1 MSKVAVITGA
11 AKGLGL
17 NIALFL
23 AKSGYTVVIHYKDSE
38 KEALSALE
46 KIRKNSPNSTVVSAD
61 LRSEKEV
68 SKMFG
73 DILKK
78 FGTVDLLVNNVG
90 NFVYKKLKDTTN
102 REFRDVI
109 ESNIYSTL
117 FCSRAV
123 LPAMRKQKSGSIINI
138 GAAGAERFI
147 LRERVVPY
155 FMAKNGVYILTK
167 AMAAEEAKY
176 GIHIN
181 MVSPTSMKV
190 DIFKKSDFPMG
201 REARYSDV
209 ISAIKFLLSED
220 AYYINGANIEVAG
233 GFIAGAK

>member
-123 LPAMRKQKSGSIINI
+123 LPAMRKQKAGSIINI
-138 GAAGAERFI
+138 GAAGAERCI

>member
-123 LPAMRKQKSGSIINI
+123 LPTMRKQKSGSIINI

-181 MVSPTSMKV
+181 LVSPTSMKV
-190 DIFKKSDFPMG
+190 DIFKKSEFPMG
-201 REARYSDV
+201 REAKYSDV
-209 ISAIKFLLSED
+209 VSAIKFLLSED
-220 AYYINGANIEVAG
+220 AYYINGANIEVSG

>member
-11 AKGLGL
+11 AKGLGRD
-17 NIALFL
+17 IALFL
-23 AKSGYTVVIHYKDSE
+23 AGEGYTIVVHYKESR
-38 KEALSALE
+38 KEALSTLK
-46 KIRKNSPNSTVVSAD
+46 KIIKNSPQSIVARGDSKN
-61 LRSEKEV
+61 EKEV

-73 DILKK
+73 NILKK
-78 FGTVDLLVNNVG
+78 FGRVDLLVNNVG

-109 ESNIYSTL
+109 ESNIYYTL

-123 LPAMRKQKSGSIINI
+123 LPNMRKSKTGHIINL

-155 FMAKNGVYILTK
+155 FMAKNAVYILTK

-181 MVSPTSMKV
+181 MVSPASMKI

-201 REARYSDV
+201 REAKYSDV

-220 AYYINGANIEVAG
+220 AYYINGANIEVSG

>member
-1 MSKVAVITGA
+1 MSEVAIVTGA
-11 AKGLGL
+11 VRGLGSK
-17 NIALFL
+17 IALFL
-23 AKSGYTVVIHYKDSE
+23 AGEGYTVVVHYKESG
-38 KEALSALE
+38 KEALSILS
-46 KIRKNSPNSTVVSAD
+46 KIKQNSPHSIVVSGD
-61 LRSEKEV
+61 LSSEKDV

-73 DILKK
+73 DIFKK
-78 FGTVDLLVNNVG
+78 FGQVDLLVNNVG

-123 LPAMRKQKSGSIINI
+123 LPTMRKQKSGSIINI

-181 MVSPTSMKV
+181 LVSPTSMKV
-190 DIFKKSDFPMG
+190 DIFKKSEFPMG
-201 REARYSDV
+201 REAKYSDV
-209 ISAIKFLLSED
+209 VSAIKFLLSED
-220 AYYINGANIEVAG
+220 AYYINGANIEVSG

>member
-11 AKGLGL
+11 AKGLGCE
-17 NIALFL
+17 IALFL
-23 AKSGYTVVIHYKDSE
+23 AKSGHIVVIHYKDSE

-46 KIRKNSPNSTVVSAD
+46 KIRKNSVESIVVSGD

-68 SKMFG
+68 SKIFE
-73 DILKK
+73 DIFKK
-78 FGTVDLLVNNVG
+78 FGHVDLLVNNVG
-90 NFVYKKLKDTTN
+90 NFVYKKLEDTTN

-117 FCSRAV
+117 FSSRAV

-155 FMAKNGVYILTK
+155 FMAKNGVYLLTK

-181 MVSPTSMKV
+181 MVSPSSLKV

-201 REARYSDV
+201 REAKYSDV
-209 ISAIKFLLSED
+209 ISAIKFLLSRD
-220 AYYINGANIEVAG
+220 AYYITGANIEVSG
-233 GFIAGAK
+233 GFTAGMK